1 MKSLNKVKP
10 QIEEIN
16 GLRCVIVEQTI
27 DEVQYWKKSSMEG

>member
-16 GLRCVIVEQTI
+16 GLRCVIVEQNI